1 MTLDEVQAEI
11 EHLGVAEVAPGLVA
25 VAVSLARKLQETEA
39 PTSAAVVARELR
51 ATLLELRKVAPVK
64 SEGDALDDL
73 TRKREERRA
82 RRAGSGA

>member
-1 MTLDEVQAEI
+1 MTPDEVRAEI
-11 EHLGVAEVAPGLVA
+11 DELGVAEVAPGLVA
-25 VAVSLARKLQETEA
+25 VAELLAQRLEETEA

-51 ATLLELRKVAPVK
+51 ATLLELRKVAPAK

-82 RRAGSGA
+82 RRRGA

>member
-11 EHLGVAEVAPGLVA
+11 ENLGVAEVAPGLA
-25 VAVSLARKLQETEA
+25 SIAVSLARKLEEAEA

-82 RRAGSGA
+82 RRRGA